1 MSAVE
6 ASSTHARLV
15 VSALGLTQIMAWG
28 TSYYLLAVLAAPIAA
43 DTGWPLPWVVGGLSC
58 ALIAAGIA
66 SPWVGRTIQR
76 HGGGPVL
83 AASSLLLAIGLAG
96 VGLAVSLPAYL
107 ASWAVIGVGMGAGLY
122 DAAFATVGRLYG
134 RSARSAIIT
143 LTLFGGLASTV
154 CWPLSAWLLDQV
166 GWRQTC
172 LIYAGVQL
180 IFAVPLHLAVVP
192 KPLPTAPVQTHE
204 AKSPPLTG
212 HRERRALWLMGF
224 VVALVASGTTMMS
237 VHLLSVLQERGLD
250 LATAVAFGALVG
262 PSQVASRVGEMVFG
276 RHYHPIWTMLA
287 SVALIGLGVL
297 LLLTGPSLIA
307 LGLMVYG
314 AGNGIHSIAG
324 GALPLMLFDSRRYAA
339 IMGQLAFPK
348 QIAEAGAPAAGA
360 VLLVVGGSSAFLT
373 TLAALYGVAL
383 LSCLMLL
390 RVHWSTQ

>member
-1 MSAVE
+1 MSGAE
-6 ASSTHARLV
+6 AASLNARLV

-43 DTGWPLPWVVGGLSC
+43 DMGWPLPWVVGGLSC
-58 ALIAAGIA
+58 AMIAAGVA
-66 SPWVGRTIQR
+66 SPLVGRTIQR

-83 AASSLLLAIGLAG
+83 AASSLLLAVGLAG
-96 VGLAVSLPAYL
+96 VGLSASLPAYL
-107 ASWAVIGVGMGAGLY
+107 ASWALIGAGMGAGLY

-154 CWPLSAWLLDQV
+154 CWPLSAWLLHHV

-180 IFAVPLHLAVVP
+180 LFAMPLHLAVVP
-192 KPLPTAPVQTHE
+192 KPPPAAPVQTHE
-204 AKSPPLTG
+204 ANAPPLSG
-212 HRERRALWLMGF
+212 HKERKALWLMGA
-224 VVALVASGTTMMS
+224 VVALVATGTTMMS
-237 VHLLSVLQERGLD
+237 VHVLTVLQERGLD

-262 PSQVASRVGEMVFG
+262 PSQVASRIVEMVFG

-287 SVALIGLGVL
+287 SVALIGLGVAL
-297 LLLTGPSLIA
+297 LVMGPSLIA

-339 IMGQLAFPK
+339 IMGRLAFPK
-348 QIAEAGAPAAGA
+348 QIAEAGAPAVGASLLLAGGTSLFLP
-360 VLLVVGGSSAFLT
+360 VLLALYA
-373 TLAALYGVAL
+373 LAALC
-383 LSCLMLL
+383 CLALL
-390 RVHWSTQ
+390 RVHLTRE